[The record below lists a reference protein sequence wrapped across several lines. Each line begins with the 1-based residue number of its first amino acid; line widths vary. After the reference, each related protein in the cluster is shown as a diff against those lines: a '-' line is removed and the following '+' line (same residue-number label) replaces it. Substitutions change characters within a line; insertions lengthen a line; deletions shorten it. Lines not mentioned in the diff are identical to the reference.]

1 MVRELRGLVG
11 CGWREW
17 GGGGLGDG
25 GGGVVPGWGPYTTV
39 AQIQNQPNYSLTL
52 SSQS

>member
-1 MVRELRGLVG
+1 MV
-11 CGWREW
+11 
-17 GGGGLGDG
+17 GGSGVVGDG
-25 GGGVVPGWGPYTTV
+25 GEGGLVPGWGPYTTV